1 MPAYYFYHL
10 QGYKRN
16 LPAGKDWFVKEYAN
30 FSSSSEEAKKEN
42 EKLDFSTFATIV
54 SLKFAGN
61 SELLEGFYDA
71 LENKIID

>member
-10 QGYKRN
+10 QGYQRKILSLTGFVEQFAN
-16 LPAGKDWFVKEYAN
+16 L
-30 FSSSSEEAKKEN
+30 SSSSEQAQKED
-42 EKLDFSTFATIV
+42 EKFDFSTFATAV

-61 SELLEGFYDA
+61 SEFLEGFYDA